1 MLQAFL
7 VIDPPTSYFFVSN
20 STIGFT
26 FMNSYSFIF
35 VSLLAGVIAGLVLAS
50 INYFVAE
57 PFIDRAIGIEIEN
70 SIAVG
75 ETVDF
80 EELNSFRVWQK
91 EGTFVAGAFLGLAYG
106 AILGIVYVFARKYLP
121 SSDDRKKALV
131 LAGLMFLA
139 LYVIPFLKY
148 PANPP
153 AAANPETIGLRDSLY
168 TSYQLTSG
176 LIVLG
181 LSILLFKFR
190 TANYFKYLI
199 PMFYVGLIGLIY
211 TIFPASP
218 DAIAAPTDLINSFRM
233 ATFTTMVIFYL
244 VLGIVFGIIWRR
256 YKPHEATRITA
267 A

>member
-1 MLQAFL
+1 MK
-7 VIDPPTSYFFVSN
+7 
-20 STIGFT
+20 
-26 FMNSYSFIF
+26 SYSFIF
-35 VSLLAGVIAGLVLAS
+35 VSLSAGVIAGLVLACV
-50 INYFVAE
+50 NYFVAE

-80 EELNSFRVWQK
+80 NELNSYRVWQK
-91 EGTFVAGAFLGLAYG
+91 GGTFVAGAFLGLTYG
-106 AILGIVYVFARKYLP
+106 AILGIVYVYARKYLP

-131 LAGLMFLA
+131 LAGLMCLA

-153 AAANPETIGLRDSLY
+153 AVGDPETIGLRDSLY
-168 TSYQLTSG
+168 ATYQLTSG

-181 LSILLFKFR
+181 LSVLLFKFR
-190 TANYFKYLI
+190 AANHFKYLI
-199 PMFYVGLIGLIY
+199 PVFYVGLIGLIY
-211 TIFPASP
+211 SIFPANP
-218 DAIAAPTDLINSFRM
+218 DEITAAIDIINSFRM
-233 ATFTTMVIFYL
+233 VTFTTMVIFYL
-244 VLGIVFGIIWRR
+244 VLGIVFGMIWRR